1 MSWNR
6 AQKSLNYTASVLI
19 VPGCL
24 DKINTPALCGSPACP
39 CRKHARFTR
48 WPPSACRRVMWLVV
62 KWTVLP
68 VVFQMTWFYIAS
80 CQSSLDRVVK
90 VSWLITDLL
99 SLVKSSL
106 TATGLL
112 YKCLSFT
119 TVGAPT
125 DGVGVPSPQHR
136 QEGTM
141 TTYPARG
148 VVFITLSCL
157 GWGEGTPTPSVGSC
171 FLALSVV
178 LININSCS

>member
-1 MSWNR
+1 MGIKLR
-6 AQKSLNYTASVLI
+6 T
-19 VPGCL
+19 
-24 DKINTPALCGSPACP
+24 LCP
-39 CRKHARFTR
+39 
-48 WPPSACRRVMWLVV
+48 
-62 KWTVLP
+62 
-68 VVFQMTWFYIAS
+68 
-80 CQSSLDRVVK
+80 SSLLKSR
-90 VSWLITDLL
+90 
-99 SLVKSSL
+99 KSSL

-171 FLALSVV
+171 FLAQIVAKDKHKSLLSMF
-178 LININSCS
+178 SY

>member
-1 MSWNR
+1 MHFFMHNNLVSCELV
-6 AQKSLNYTASVLI
+6 KASRS
-19 VPGCL
+19 C
-24 DKINTPALCGSPACP
+24 
-39 CRKHARFTR
+39 
-48 WPPSACRRVMWLVV
+48 
-62 KWTVLP
+62 
-68 VVFQMTWFYIAS
+68 YICIS
-80 CQSSLDRVVK
+80 
-90 VSWLITDLL
+90 IH
-99 SLVKSSL
+99 KSSL